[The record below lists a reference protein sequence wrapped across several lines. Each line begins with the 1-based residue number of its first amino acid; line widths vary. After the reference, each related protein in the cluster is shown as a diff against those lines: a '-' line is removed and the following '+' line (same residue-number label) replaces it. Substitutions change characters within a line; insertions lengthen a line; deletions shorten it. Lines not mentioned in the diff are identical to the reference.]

1 MSKKMQVLV
10 VFEFDGVDDIESDKA
25 DEIIQ
30 SITQTTDEWTE
41 SFFSGHRPA
50 AVWVEEV
57 FMDTQKW
64 TLAEEM

>member
-1 MSKKMQVLV
+1 MGKRMQVLV
-10 VFEFDGVDDIESDKA
+10 VFEFDEVDDIESDKA

-41 SFFSGHRPA
+41 SFFSGHRPN

>member
-1 MSKKMQVLV
+1 MGKKMQVLV
-10 VFEFDGVDDIESDKA
+10 VFEFDEVDDIESDKA

>member
-1 MSKKMQVLV
+1 MGKKMQVLV
-10 VFEFDGVDDIESDKA
+10 VFEFDEVDDIESDKA

-41 SFFSGHRPA
+41 SFFSGHRPN

>member
-1 MSKKMQVLV
+1 MGKKMQVLV
-10 VFEFDGVDDIESDKA
+10 VFEFDEVDDIESDKA

-41 SFFSGHRPA
+41 SFFSGHRPNS
-50 AVWVEEV
+50 VWVEEA

-64 TLAEEM
+64 TLAEEV

>member
-1 MSKKMQVLV
+1 MCKKMQVLV
-10 VFEFDGVDDIESDKA
+10 VFEFDEVDDIESDKA

-41 SFFSGHRPA
+41 SFFSGHRPN